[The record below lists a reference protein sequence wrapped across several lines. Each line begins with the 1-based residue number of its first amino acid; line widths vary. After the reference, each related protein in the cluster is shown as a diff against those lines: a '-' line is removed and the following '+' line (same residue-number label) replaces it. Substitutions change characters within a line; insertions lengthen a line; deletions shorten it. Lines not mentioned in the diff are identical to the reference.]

1 MLLHEFSISDVGFI
15 INTKNS
21 NKMITERKYRNALL
35 IVKRYQ
41 EEQDQIKFS
50 RISCANITP
59 ETLLVD
65 LYYTSIIT
73 PRLYNI
79 LKRSYYEKIGDLSEI
94 SIDEFR
100 RWRNVGER
108 TIVEF
113 LKLKEHGK
121 DV

>member
-1 MLLHEFSISDVGFI
+1 
-15 INTKNS
+15 
-21 NKMITERKYRNALL
+21 MITERKYRNALL

-41 EEQDQIKFS
+41 DEQDQIKFS

-79 LKRSYYEKIGDLSEI
+79 LKRSYHEKIGDLSEI